1 MPNPNGLPSGP
12 SMRRASEITPQLAF
26 QAIQNVLGGR
36 DAYGVAA
43 IDTRVPFP
51 SADQRNKS
59 HAAYFLADL
68 VSRLGTAYD
77 PRHLTWLTIKLLAY
91 LAKSRTRDS
100 WIAGDRHVAVI
111 ARALKERPRLLG
123 SNVGFTSL
131 VEAGMARHRSVLTE
145 PASRPVTPRCILWQE
160 PPFSFAET
168 THPYH
173 LREDG
178 LALRHCAGS
187 LYDRD
192 LLNSLPHR
200 PTPREAPFA
209 LVYWRKIQ
217 SGQARFLTLM
227 EDGAPRITM
236 QYSCMSGN
244 ITELQA
250 LSPLS
255 VHDRLLPP
263 LCRALH
269 RLRETDTL
277 MTVRGLPPS
286 DDPYTCLTIDGSY
299 ERVTADNR
307 HRVLAGTITAPATVT
322 FPELKFLCSVPNIML
337 GLQHAPI
344 HLLRRITRI
353 AGTVLHGRGN
363 LRLDQLRHVGG
374 HVCAGHVADVS
385 MPSLITI
392 GGSNYCDRAQTVVQ
406 PQLVS
411 IMGSNFCD
419 RATLIHQPALRMVGH
434 SNVLAVSARIC
445 QPSLRQAC
453 PDLGRS

>member
-1 MPNPNGLPSGP
+1 MHHAPK
-12 SMRRASEITPQLAF
+12 ITPQLAF
-26 QAIQNVLGGR
+26 QAIQNVLSGH
-36 DAYGVAA
+36 DAYGVDP
-43 IDTRVPFP
+43 IHTRVPFP
-51 SADQRNKS
+51 SAEPRNQA

-68 VSRLGTAYD
+68 VSRLDAAYD

-91 LAKSRTRDS
+91 LAKGRSRDS

-111 ARALKERPRLLG
+111 AKALKEKPRLLG
-123 SNVGFTSL
+123 SNVGFASL
-131 VEAGMARHRSVLTE
+131 VEAKMARHRSVLTE

-160 PPFSFAET
+160 PPFSLAET
-168 THPYH
+168 THPHH

-209 LVYWRKIQ
+209 LAYWQRIQ
-217 SGQARFLTLM
+217 SGQVRFLTLM

-244 ITELQA
+244 IVELQA

-269 RLRETDTL
+269 HLRETDTL
-277 MTVRGLPPS
+277 LTIRGLPPS

-307 HRVLAGTITAPATVT
+307 HRVFAGTITAPTTVT
-322 FPELKFLCSVPNIML
+322 LPELKFLCSVSNIML
-337 GLQHAPI
+337 GLQHVPI

-353 AGTVLHGRGN
+353 AGNVLFGRN
-363 LRLDQLRHVGG
+363 SLRLDQLRHVGG
-374 HVCAGHVADVS
+374 HVHAARAPEVNL
-385 MPSLITI
+385 PSLITI
-392 GGSNYCDRAQTVVQ
+392 GGSNYCDRAQTVLQ
-406 PQLVS
+406 PHLVS
-411 IMGSNFCD
+411 ILGSNFCD
-419 RATLIHQPALRMVGH
+419 HASLVHQPALRMVGR
-434 SNVLAVSARIC
+434 SNVLAAGARIC
-445 QPSLRQAC
+445 QPNLRANSRETKSST
-453 PDLGRS
+453 GS